1 MSSIKPKVKFPSSAK
16 KGEIV
21 EIKTQIQ
28 HDMET
33 GQRKGS
39 DGNLL
44 PRRLINKFECL
55 LNGKIVLSTK
65 WHTAISANPYF
76 SFFVKFDEGGK
87 LELKW
92 YDDNGEIHTAESNVS
107 VS

>member
-1 MSSIKPKVKFPSSAK
+1 MGSITPKVKIPSSAK

-33 GQRKGS
+33 GQRKGP
-39 DGNLL
+39 DGNIL

-55 LNGKIVLSTK
+55 LSGKQILSTK
-65 WHTAISANPYF
+65 WHTAVSANPYF

-92 YDDNGEIHTAESNVS
+92 HDDNGEVHSAEANVT